1 MSNSRIIDEKYW
13 NQFREVSSDDSSVKR
28 HDGKRFEDLVHKLL
42 EKMYNTVSW
51 ERTQMTH
58 DGNKDFKG
66 YKNNELYWAECKNY
80 STKIDLKTL
89 AATLVM
95 AEIENVNAVL
105 FFCYSEIN
113 ENTKRKLCSFSKST
127 HKVIYFYDGSV
138 LDQLILKYKE
148 NILEEFFPEYLNES
162 NVTNGTIKIEPQM
175 FCYLERNPL
184 LSGSVTFDMDN
195 LEELQELRIGEII
208 GVHLVVINRS
218 LSHPLNVSYYL
229 EYKEE
234 NNAFYPINA
243 DIEELR
249 DKIKFQS
256 LTVEPGKLCHKIIY
270 LKFNKYFPIVN
281 VPQLIVSAKDLKQ
294 KKFSFGTISAIS
306 IHRSA
311 FLGDNYISNRD
322 RLKQVCLNKKYF
334 SVALLY
340 GGSGTGKTRMMY
352 ECSDIFLGH
361 GYQIINFK
369 MGDSQ
374 TSFYSILQEL
384 IFALYGF
391 DEMIIEH
398 IIENNYEDLDAYS
411 TKKYKE
417 IFKIVQNIYNK
428 RTSLSDISLSEF
440 VPIYEKMASGQF
452 LIILDDI
459 QTYSDEVID
468 FFHEFTKYAFNLQ
481 RKCSSVLFMSINI
494 EYLHNQQIKDFL
506 TIFEKSNIEQRD
518 NIYKCEVSGFEK
530 EEQSQLLLKETLGIE
545 NDIFESSELRGISLR
560 PKYIIEFANLL
571 VEKHTIETLNG
582 KAFVT
587 DKTTLKSMFSY
598 LSLPLETIISERWQL
613 YTNNSDKSDD
623 YYKILI
629 SCLIFCEEI
638 NLEYDKLLLQY
649 SDDIYKLYRH
659 GFLKKLYIKESV
671 FTFEH
676 STVRNFFMNHYSNW
690 FESAISFYNQSGSEM
705 LKKSLQYI
713 CNIYVKEK
721 IDLDDLEQYKK
732 MDFSYDILFKL
743 NEFFLRS
750 ELNRNFLDNISF
762 SAIAEI
768 IDNTRE
774 KLGEDKAGYLYKIFD
789 DYCDGTIM
797 ENNIHQYCKIMLDY
811 AENQLKLKNTEKS
824 TEIYERMIQYSLN
837 IDFEE
842 KPYMLCKIYNRLFVC
857 GRVGGQCQQ
866 NNYYWLKSVEISRT
880 NKFCAL
886 CIENHFDKAQS
897 LFLVPNSK
905 GEILRHLEAGCR
917 AYENLELKSM
927 EGHYCYRKFQISFLQ
942 KEYKNLYYQIEN
954 ALHMLLT
961 NNDIQYK
968 LFFKIQFLIFKIMLC
983 LLGEHDC
990 TDTEIENMLAELNL
1004 LQSMQNQL
1012 QLYRCYYLYGKYYT
1026 QRSKWEQSF
1035 LFYKKTLE
1043 NLNLNNPSEEIQLQ
1057 KSVIFKDMM
1066 INFKKYSFPFE
1077 QFDFSCFGTHP
1088 EWDVLLRLAGMSD
1101 KEFSQYYDDYVSPA
1115 TVTSVNEKD
1124 GYLLF

>member
-1 MSNSRIIDEKYW
+1 MSIKRIIDEKYW
-13 NQFREVSSDDSSVKR
+13 NQFMEISSNDSSVKR

-42 EKMYNTVSW
+42 ERMYNTVSW

-66 YKNNELYWAECKNY
+66 YKDNELYWAECKNY
-80 STKIDLKTL
+80 NTKIDLKTL

-113 ENTKRKLCSFSKST
+113 ENTKKKLCSFSKST

-162 NVTNGTIKIEPQM
+162 NVTNGTFKIEPQIA
-175 FCYLERNPL
+175 CYLERNPL
-184 LSGSVTFDMDN
+184 LNGSVTFDMDD

-218 LSHPLNVSYYL
+218 LFNSLNVSYYL

-249 DKIKFQS
+249 DKIIFQP
-256 LTVEPGKLCHKIIY
+256 LTLEPGEMCHKIIY
-270 LKFNKYFPIVN
+270 LKFNKYFPIIN
-281 VPQLIVSAKDLKQ
+281 IPKLIVSANDINQ
-294 KKFSFGTISAIS
+294 KIFSFGTISAIS

-340 GGSGTGKTRMMY
+340 GGSGTGKTRMLY

-369 MGDSQ
+369 TGDSQ

-398 IIENNYEDLDAYS
+398 IIENNYEALDAYN

-417 IFKIVQNIYNK
+417 IFKIVQNIYDK
-428 RTSLSDISLSEF
+428 RTALSEISLSEF

-459 QTYSDEVID
+459 QTYSEEVID

-481 RKCSSVLFMSINI
+481 RKCSTVLFMSTNI
-494 EYLHNQQIKDFL
+494 ETLYNLQIKDFL
-506 TIFEKSNIEQRD
+506 TIFEKSNIEQRE

-530 EEQSQLLLKETLGIE
+530 EEQSQFLLKEVLGIE
-545 NDIFESSELRGISLR
+545 NDIFELSELRGISLK

-571 VEKHTIETLNG
+571 VEKHTIEILNG
-582 KAFVT
+582 KAFVI
-587 DKTTLKSMFSY
+587 DKAESKSLLSD
-598 LSLPLETIISERWQL
+598 LSLPLEEMILKRWQL
-613 YTNNSDKSDD
+613 YKDNSDKSDD

-629 SCLIFCEEI
+629 SCLIFCGEI
-638 NLEYDKLLLQY
+638 NLEYDKPLRQY
-649 SDDIYKLYRH
+649 NDDVYKLDRH
-659 GFLKKLYIKESV
+659 GFLKELYIKRSV
-671 FTFEH
+671 FIFEH
-676 STVRNFFMNHYSNW
+676 STIRNFFMNYYNDW
-690 FESAISFYNQSGSEM
+690 FETAINLYNQSDSKNLEKT
-705 LKKSLQYI
+705 LRFI
-713 CNIYVKEK
+713 CDMYVKGK
-721 IDLDDLEQYKK
+721 IELDDFEQYKR
-732 MDFSYDILFKL
+732 MDFPSDILFKF

-750 ELNRNFLDNISF
+750 ELSQNILDNINFDVIS
-762 SAIAEI
+762 EI
-768 IDNTRE
+768 LDNTRE
-774 KLGEDKAGYLYKIFD
+774 KLGEDKAGYLYETFD
-789 DYCDGTIM
+789 KYCDGTIN
-797 ENNIHQYCKIMLDY
+797 ENNIYKYCKIMLDY

-824 TEIYERMIQYSLN
+824 TEIYKRMIQYSLN
-837 IDFEE
+837 VDFEE
-842 KPYMLCKIYNRLFVC
+842 KSYMLCKIYNRLFVC

-866 NNYYWLKSVEISRT
+866 YNYYWLKSVEISQT
-880 NKFCAL
+880 KKFCNL

-897 LFLVPNSK
+897 LFLDPDSK
-905 GEILRHLEAGCR
+905 EEILRHLEAGCK
-917 AYENLELKSM
+917 AYEKLELRSM
-927 EGHYCYRKFQISFLQ
+927 EGHYYYRKFQISFLQ
-942 KEYKNLYYQIEN
+942 KDYKSLYYQIEN
-954 ALHMLLT
+954 ALYVLLT
-961 NNDIQYK
+961 NNDIQFK

-983 LLGEHDC
+983 LMEEHDC
-990 TDTEIENMLAELNL
+990 TDLEIENMLAELNL
-1004 LQSMQNQL
+1004 LQSMQNPL

-1026 QRSKWEQSF
+1026 QKNKWEQSF

-1043 NLNLNNPSEEIQLQ
+1043 NLNRNNPSEEIRLQ
-1057 KSVIFKDMM
+1057 KSIILKDMM
-1066 INFKKYSFPFE
+1066 INFKRYSFPFK
-1077 QFDFSCFGTHP
+1077 QFDFTCFENHL
-1088 EWDVLLRLAGMSD
+1088 EWDVLLELAGMSD
-1101 KEFSQYYDDYVSPA
+1101 KEFNKYYDDYVSPA